1 MRILIDENMSSPR
14 LAAAMLAAGHDVE
27 FSTAGGRKSQSDARV
42 MTDAIGQGRLVL
54 TRDYEDYADLHDLVI
69 ASGGRHPGILIIRF
83 DDEPSRN
90 LSHRAI
96 CTALANLAS
105 AGMPID
111 SQVHVLNQWR

>member
-27 FSTAGGRKSQSDARV
+27 FSTAVG
-42 MTDAIGQGRLVL
+42 L
-54 TRDYEDYADLHDLVI
+54 
-69 ASGGRHPGILIIRF
+69 
-83 DDEPSRN
+83 
-90 LSHRAI
+90 

-105 AGMPID
+105 AGIPID